1 MAKKF
6 SDAEIDEVLTRLEKF
21 GSDGIL
27 YMYLKD
33 SLKKNFIKIKIA
45 DFKLKD
51 ILVFLDENGLVQRI
65 PFEDKSGFDDLTLYR
80 ITNKGQQLIT
90 KFERNSNEEWKKN
103 TYPVNIV
110 CQNCGSFYEVRIDY
124 SMKVKDWAKEQR
136 CYNCANKAT
145 FVTKIDS

>member
-65 PFEDKSGFDDLTLYR
+65 PFKDKSGFDDLTLYR

-90 KFERNSNEEWKKN
+90 KFERNSNEEWKK
-103 TYPVNIV
+103 
-110 CQNCGSFYEVRIDY
+110 
-124 SMKVKDWAKEQR
+124 
-136 CYNCANKAT
+136 
-145 FVTKIDS
+145 KIHIL

>member
-1 MAKKF
+1 M
-6 SDAEIDEVLTRLEKF
+6 E
-21 GSDGIL
+21 
-27 YMYLKD
+27 
-33 SLKKNFIKIKIA
+33 
-45 DFKLKD
+45 
-51 ILVFLDENGLVQRI
+51 
-65 PFEDKSGFDDLTLYR
+65 
-80 ITNKGQQLIT
+80 
-90 KFERNSNEEWKKN
+90 KN